1 MSCQMNLQFA
11 TLASKNFISQVNYYT
26 VHIFFN
32 NLVTTTFAIKML
44 KTPVIIDH
52 KLTLESH
59 ESFVQTISVP
69 NRSQLLYLRGY
80 FYCNSL
86 QGCLA
91 HCGTLGL
98 WFGILVLVIWMETCY
113 LEINFML
120 VHKKGSSIS
129 TGLCE
134 WSHVLVI
141 LQ

>member
-1 MSCQMNLQFA
+1 MKVCLFYSLEELHLSLN
-11 TLASKNFISQVNYYT
+11 NFNRVDLDDDLSDEPSIRHTCLKKLHFTGKLLYST
-26 VHIFFN
+26 HFFN
-32 NLVTTTFAIKML
+32 NLVTTWFATKML

-91 HCGTLGL
+91 HCGTHGL
-98 WFGILVLVIWMETCY
+98 
-113 LEINFML
+113 
-120 VHKKGSSIS
+120 
-129 TGLCE
+129 
-134 WSHVLVI
+134 
-141 LQ
+141 